1 MLLKMVNLKHEETRW
16 KNVVLFY
23 GGHLVLA
30 AQENLTEPA
39 LINLS
44 LVGENDG
51 SESVF

>member
-1 MLLKMVNLKHEETRW
+1 
-16 KNVVLFY
+16 
-23 GGHLVLA
+23 LA

-51 SESVF
+51 SESVFWTNIYSIITAPITLDSGMEDK